1 MSQNVKTYLGAGFY
15 VLIFGF
21 AYLVLKIALQYEQ
34 PLILIGH
41 RYAISFLFI
50 FVLRKLNLVKFQLT
64 WSEFKKLAPIAVF
77 YPLGFSSL
85 QAYALLFVSSSEAG
99 IIQALSPIF
108 TMAIGS
114 LLLGEKSSFM
124 QKVFML
130 LSVFGVIYI
139 FYNKGVSLHDNLG
152 IGLLL
157 MVFSVVCFSMSHILI
172 RRVSKGFEPMKIT
185 YVMIAIAAVVFNTF
199 ALGDMWIKGSL
210 HEYFIA
216 FSSFEYIRSVSFL
229 GVFGSVIA
237 SVLTNYVLS
246 KIDAFKNSVFI
257 NLGTLLTII
266 NGILFLHEEFNTYH
280 LIGSMI
286 IITGVIGVNVR
297 PKHLKA

>member
-280 LIGSMI
+280 LIGSMM